1 MPRTI
6 MFRDSALGFGRLPVV
21 PSRPP
26 RNLAAR
32 CRLVAL
38 PCAGMSV
45 EPIDFAAEGLLD
57 GLDGSQR
64 TERIALLAQLAADG
78 VPLSELRRSTD
89 AGTIMY
95 LPADR
100 VIVSSERYTAG
111 EIAELS

>member
-1 MPRTI
+1 VILR
-6 MFRDSALGFGRLPVV
+6 RSSDACL
-21 PSRPP
+21 RPP
-26 RNLAAR
+26 ARVAYAA
-32 CRLVAL
+32 LQ
-38 PCAGMSV
+38 MSA

-64 TERIALLAQLAADG
+64 TERIALLAQLVADG
-78 VPLSELRRSTD
+78 VPLSELRRSTE

-111 EIAELS
+111 EIAKLSGR